1 MTVLWKNVTITGI
14 TAALAGMALPA
25 AAQTVHHEP
34 VQQASLHAS
43 ALTGAAAKS
52 APNRWL
58 CASSS
63 NLEIAE
69 VSSDV
74 ASQKSAWVVVYRRD
88 GHAVASERIDAASA
102 AAINGYDCGKAQAPD
117 KSPLVG

>member
-1 MTVLWKNVTITGI
+1 
-14 TAALAGMALPA
+14 MALPA
-25 AAQTVHHEP
+25 AAQTARHEP
-34 VQQASLHAS
+34 VQQASLQAS
-43 ALTGAAAKS
+43 ALTGAAMKS

-74 ASQKSAWVVVYRRD
+74 ATQKPAWVVVYRRD
-88 GHAVASERIDAASA
+88 GQAVASERIDAAAA
-102 AAINGYDCGKAQAPD
+102 AAINGYDCSKAQAPE